1 MAGFLIRFWKEHRW
15 FILLFAAAIFLRL
28 AYLQYYASLPEWN
41 QLTVDN
47 YYHLHWAQ
55 RIADGDILG
64 GTTYFRAP
72 LYVYFLS
79 VVIAIFGDS
88 LWTLR
93 LLGLLIGVA
102 SVGMTYILARSFL
115 SRDLSLIA
123 AFIHAIYPTAVY
135 FDGELLLDPLFTLL
149 VQLALWCTLHWWKD
163 QTIRG
168 AFWCGLFWGLA
179 SITRPTALVLAA
191 ALLIAIL
198 LWKNSGKIR
207 IRSAFA
213 LAAGLFLCVAP
224 ITIRNLAVAG
234 DPVLI
239 ASQGGINFFIG
250 NNSHAD
256 GISAILPQPFGHN
269 WQIADI
275 SYVAEVKEGKPLSPG
290 QVSDYWTGQAYQ
302 WILHHPLDWLSLSLK
317 KLYYSISDR
326 EISNNRDMDAFFQK
340 IPFLGSHPLSFAWIF
355 ALGVVGAIA
364 GWRASTP
371 VRILSLTVLLFILA
385 NSLFFV
391 NSRFRLPEIPLLIIL
406 SINALAWILRDRNYR
421 TRTGMLGLAAAV
433 ALFMFS
439 FLPVVRFPVGTD
451 VTGLVSQGLYHYRL
465 GEYHR
470 AIQIGHQILQR
481 DPNFPE
487 ANLNIGAAWFR
498 LGNGD
503 SAKYYFERERG
514 LYPGR
519 PRAYTN
525 LASYYLVNHQYD
537 SSYIKLNRALLL
549 RPYDLSANTL
559 LIRTAAAD
567 NSVVE
572 TELTG
577 YLSSTLTETD
587 SNLVIMLEAA
597 KAASGRQS
605 FAVAEQFLRTSLST
619 APPPVETDDLV
630 FDEAYPYTPV
640 RLRKLRAQTHYE
652 LGFVLGQTGR
662 FEESII
668 ESRQAITL
676 DSLLSAAYVNLFSGF
691 VSTGQLRSADSVLSR
706 ASTLFPNDP
715 TIRQLLARLKQ

>member
-1 MAGFLIRFWKEHRW
+1 MAGILTRIWKEHRW
-15 FILLFAAAIFLRL
+15 FILLLAGATFLRL
-28 AYLQYYASLPEWN
+28 AYLQYYASLPDWN

-55 RIADGDILG
+55 RIADGDIWG
-64 GTTYFRAP
+64 GTTFFRAP
-72 LYVYFLS
+72 LYVYLLS
-79 VVIAIFGDS
+79 VVIALCGDS

-93 LLGLLIGVA
+93 IFCLLIGVA
-102 SVGMTYILARSFL
+102 SVGLTYLLARSFL
-115 SRDLSLIA
+115 SRNLSLVA

-149 VQLALWCTLHWWKD
+149 VQLALWRTLQWWKD

-168 AFWCGLFWGLA
+168 AFWCGIFWGLA

-198 LWKNSGKIR
+198 LWKNAGRIR
-207 IRSAFA
+207 IRSALA
-213 LAAGLFLCVAP
+213 LVAGLFLCVAP

-256 GISAILPQPFGHN
+256 GISAVLPQPFGHN

-275 SYVAEVKEGKPLSPG
+275 SYVAEVKEGEPLTPG

-302 WILHHPLDWLSLSLK
+302 WILHHPLDWLSLTLK

-326 EISNNRDMDAFFQK
+326 EISNNRDMDAFFTK
-340 IPFLGSHPLSFAWIF
+340 IPYLGSHPLSFAWVF
-355 ALGVVGAIA
+355 ALGMVGAIA
-364 GWRASTP
+364 GWRSSAQTK
-371 VRILSLTVLLFILA
+371 ILSLTVLLFIVA

-391 NSRFRLPEIPLLIIL
+391 NSRFRLPEISLLIIL
-406 SINALAWILRDRNYR
+406 SISALAWILRNRNYR
-421 TRTGMLGLAAAV
+421 TRHGLIGLAAAIV
-433 ALFMFS
+433 LFLFS
-439 FLPVVRFPVGTD
+439 FLPVVGFPVGTD
-451 VTGLVSQGLYHYRL
+451 VTGLASQGIFHYRL
-465 GEYHR
+465 GAYQR
-470 AIQIGHQILQR
+470 AIQIGHQILDR
-481 DPNFPE
+481 DPKFPE

-498 LGNGD
+498 LGDGD

-567 NSVVE
+567 NSVGE
-572 TELTG
+572 TELAG
-577 YLSSTLTETD
+577 YLTSILTETD

-597 KAASGRQS
+597 KAASGRQL
-605 FAVAEQFLRTSLST
+605 FPLAEQLLRSALST
-619 APPPVETDDLV
+619 APPPVETDDLA

-662 FEESII
+662 FEESIS
-668 ESRQAITL
+668 ESRQAIAL
-676 DSLLSAAYVNLFSGF
+676 DSSLSAAYVNLFSGF

-706 ASTLFPNDP
+706 ASALFPNDP
-715 TIRQLLARLKQ
+715 TIRQLLTRLKQ

>member
-1 MAGFLIRFWKEHRW
+1 MAGFLIRVWKEHRW
-15 FILLFAAAIFLRL
+15 LITLLAAATFVRL
-28 AYLQYYASLPEWN
+28 LYLQQYASLPDWH

-72 LYVYFLS
+72 LYVYLLS
-79 VVIAIFGDS
+79 VVIALFGDAF
-88 LWTLR
+88 WTLR
-93 LLGLLIGVA
+93 LFGLLIGVA
-102 SVGMTYILARSFL
+102 SVGMTYVLARSFL
-115 SRDLSLIA
+115 NRNLSLVA

-149 VQLALWCTLHWWKD
+149 VQLALWRTLRWWED
-163 QTIRG
+163 QSIRG
-168 AFWCGLFWGLA
+168 AFWCGIFWGLA

-191 ALLIAIL
+191 ALVIAIL
-198 LWKNSGKIR
+198 IWKSAWR
-207 IRSAFA
+207 IRFRPA
-213 LAAGLFLCVAP
+213 LAMVAGLFLCVAP
-224 ITIRNLAVAG
+224 ITIRNLVVAD

-256 GISAILPQPFGHN
+256 GISAVLPQPFGHN

-290 QVSDYWTGQAYQ
+290 QVSDYWSGQAYQ
-302 WILHHPLDWLSLSLK
+302 WILHNPLDWISLTLK

-326 EISNNRDMDAFFQK
+326 EISNNRDMDAFFAK

-355 ALGVVGAIA
+355 ALGLVGAIA
-364 GWRASTP
+364 GWSVSAPT
-371 VRILSLTVLLFILA
+371 RILSLTVLLFILA

-406 SINALAWILRDRNYR
+406 SISALAWILRDRNYR
-421 TRTGMLGLAAAV
+421 TRHGLIGLAAAI
-433 ALFMFS
+433 ALFLFS
-439 FLPVVRFPVGTD
+439 FLPVVSFPAGSD
-451 VTGLVSQGLYHYRL
+451 VTGLASQGIFHYRQ
-465 GEYHR
+465 GEYQR
-470 AIQIGHQILQR
+470 AIQIGHQILDR
-481 DPNFPE
+481 DPTFPE

-567 NSVVE
+567 NSVDE
-572 TELTG
+572 KELTG
-577 YLSSTLTETD
+577 YLISTLNETD
-587 SNLVIMLEAA
+587 SNLVIMLESA
-597 KAASGRQS
+597 KAASGRQLYP
-605 FAVAEQFLRTSLST
+605 VAEQLLRTSLST
-619 APPPVETDDLV
+619 APPPVETDDLA

-640 RLRKLRAQTHYE
+640 RLRRLRAQTHYE

-662 FEESII
+662 FEESIT
-668 ESRQAITL
+668 ESRQAIAL

-691 VSTGQLRSADSVLSR
+691 VSTGQLRSADSILSR
-706 ASTLFPNDP
+706 ATALFPNDP
-715 TIRQLLARLKQ
+715 TVRQLLARLKQ